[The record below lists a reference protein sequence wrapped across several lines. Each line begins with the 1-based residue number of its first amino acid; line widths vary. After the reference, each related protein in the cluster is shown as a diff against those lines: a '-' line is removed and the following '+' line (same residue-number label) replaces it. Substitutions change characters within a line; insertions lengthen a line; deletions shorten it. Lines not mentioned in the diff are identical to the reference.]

1 MIITE
6 KVGCL
11 TARFSIVCRAGVFRS
26 ANDDT
31 IQDGG
36 RDRYAVP
43 VAISLKDR
51 MLCRLGSQMTDS
63 CRAMHA
69 QMNAKYS
76 LPIHTRPLLRTI

>member
-11 TARFSIVCRAGVFRS
+11 TARFLIVCRAGVFCS

-36 RDRYAVP
+36 RDRYTVP
-43 VAISLKDR
+43 VAFSLKDR